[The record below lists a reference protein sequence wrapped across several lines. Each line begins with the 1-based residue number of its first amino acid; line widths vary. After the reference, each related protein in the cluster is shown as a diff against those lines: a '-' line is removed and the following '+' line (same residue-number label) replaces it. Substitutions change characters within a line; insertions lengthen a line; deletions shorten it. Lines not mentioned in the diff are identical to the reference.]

1 MQIGFED
8 YPGSIEAAR
17 ILIAARLAGIAG
29 PRLPA
34 HCRPQSLSQAIAV
47 QRCTA
52 ELLRETRQD
61 GIAAWKSALPSPE
74 KTVVAPIY
82 ASGTADAAAGP
93 VPART
98 DVVRIEPEIAFQIA
112 RDLPPRDTPYTEA
125 EIDAAVGSARL
136 ALEILGC
143 RYASPEHASLP
154 ELLADHMFNQ
164 GLVLGPRIA
173 SPDAAPG
180 SMTIT
185 LTVDGAE
192 VEQHA
197 GIHPNDHPK
206 AGLYWLA
213 NFLREQGLGLA
224 AGQHV
229 ITGSY
234 AGFLDVP
241 AHRDIELAYGDLG
254 VLRVRFSSQDGASGP
269 VSPAS

>member
-1 MQIGFED
+1 MQIKFED
-8 YPGSIEAAR
+8 YPGSVDAAR
-17 ILIAARLAGIAG
+17 FLIAARQTGVAG

-34 HCRPQSLSQAIAV
+34 ECRPQSLGQAFAV
-47 QRCTA
+47 QQRTA

-61 GIAAWKSALPSPE
+61 SIAAWKSALPSPE

-82 ASGTADAAAGP
+82 ASGTAEAAAGP
-93 VPART
+93 VAAST
-98 DVVRIEPEIAFQIA
+98 AVVRIEPEIAFQLA

-125 EIDAAVGSARL
+125 EIDAAVGGARL
-136 ALEILGC
+136 ALEVLGC
-143 RYASPEHASLP
+143 RYLSPEHASLP

-164 GLVLGPRIA
+164 GLVLGPRIS

-180 SMTIT
+180 CMTIT
-185 LTVDGAE
+185 LNVDGVE

-197 GIHPNDHPK
+197 GIHPNERPK

-213 NFLREQGLGLA
+213 NFLREQGLGLT

-241 AHRDIELAYGDLG
+241 ANKDVELTYGDLG
-254 VLRVRFSSQDGASGP
+254 VLKVRFGG
-269 VSPAS
+269 

>member
-1 MQIGFED
+1 MQIKFED
-8 YPGSIEAAR
+8 YPGSVDAAR
-17 ILIAARLAGIAG
+17 FLIAARQSGIAG

-34 HCRPQSLSQAIAV
+34 ECRPQSLGQAFAV
-47 QRCTA
+47 QQRTA

-61 GIAAWKSALPSPE
+61 SIAAWKSALPSPE

-93 VPART
+93 IAAGS
-98 DVVRIEPEIAFQIA
+98 DIVRIEPEIAFELA

-125 EIDAAVGSARL
+125 EIDAAVGGARL
-136 ALEILGC
+136 ALEVLGC

-164 GLVLGPRIA
+164 GLVLGPRIS

-180 SMTIT
+180 CMTIT
-185 LTVDGAE
+185 LKVDGVE

-197 GIHPNDHPK
+197 GIHPNDRPK

-213 NFLREQGLGLA
+213 NFLREQGLGLT

-241 AHRDIELAYGDLG
+241 ANKDVELSYGDLG
-254 VLRVRFSSQDGASGP
+254 VLKVRFGG
-269 VSPAS
+269 

>member
-1 MQIGFED
+1 MQIRFED
-8 YPGSIEAAR
+8 YAGSVDAAR
-17 ILIAARLAGIAG
+17 YLVAARESGIAG

-34 HCRPQSLSQAIAV
+34 DCRPQSLGQAFAV
-47 QRCTA
+47 QQRTA
-52 ELLRETRQD
+52 QLLRETRQD

-82 ASGTADAAAGP
+82 ASTAAHAEAGP
-93 VPART
+93 VDVRAG
-98 DVVRIEPEIAFQIA
+98 VVRIEPEIAFEMA
-112 RDLPPRDTPYTEA
+112 RDLPARDTPYSEA
-125 EIDAAVGSARL
+125 EVDAAIGGARL

-173 SPDAAPG
+173 SADAAPG
-180 SMTIT
+180 SMSIA
-185 LTVDGAE
+185 LSVDGTD
-192 VEQHA
+192 VERHA
-197 GIHPNDHPK
+197 GIHPNDRPR

-241 AHRDIELAYGDLG
+241 ANRDVALAFGDLG
-254 VLRVRFSSQDGASGP
+254 VLKVRFSFSQ
-269 VSPAS
+269 

>member
-1 MQIGFED
+1 MQIRFED
-8 YPGSIEAAR
+8 YPGSIDAAR
-17 ILIAARLAGIAG
+17 FLIAARQAGVAG
-29 PRLPA
+29 PRLPVE
-34 HCRPQSLSQAIAV
+34 CRPQSLGQAFAV
-47 QRCTA
+47 QQRTA

-61 GIAAWKSALPSPE
+61 TIAAWKSALPSPE

-93 VPART
+93 VATRDT
-98 DVVRIEPEIAFQIA
+98 VVRIEPEIAFEIA

-125 EIDAAVGSARL
+125 EIDAAVGGARL
-136 ALEILGC
+136 ALEVLGC
-143 RYASPEHASLP
+143 RYAAPEHASLP

-164 GLVLGPRIA
+164 GLVLGPRIS

-180 SMTIT
+180 CMTIT
-185 LTVDGAE
+185 LTVDGVE

-197 GIHPNDHPK
+197 GIHPNDRPK

-213 NFLREQGLGLA
+213 NFLREQGLGLT

-241 AHRDIELAYGDLG
+241 ANQDIELAYGDLG
-254 VLRVRFSSQDGASGP
+254 VLKVRFGG
-269 VSPAS
+269 

>member
-1 MQIGFED
+1 MQIRFED
-8 YPGSIEAAR
+8 YPGSIDAAR
-17 ILIAARLAGIAG
+17 FLIAARQAGVAG

-34 HCRPQSLSQAIAV
+34 ECRPQSLGQAFAV
-47 QRCTA
+47 QQRTA

-61 GIAAWKSALPSPE
+61 TIAAWKSALPSPE

-93 VPART
+93 VATR
-98 DVVRIEPEIAFQIA
+98 DAVVRIEPEIAFEIA

-125 EIDAAVGSARL
+125 EIDAAVGGARL
-136 ALEILGC
+136 ALEVLGC
-143 RYASPEHASLP
+143 RYAAPEHASLP

-164 GLVLGPRIA
+164 GLVLGPRIS
-173 SPDAAPG
+173 SPDAVPG
-180 SMTIT
+180 CMTIT
-185 LTVDGAE
+185 LTVDGVE

-197 GIHPNDHPK
+197 GIHPNDRAK

-213 NFLREQGLGLA
+213 NFLREQGLGLT

-241 AHRDIELAYGDLG
+241 ANQDIELAYGDLG
-254 VLRVRFSSQDGASGP
+254 VLKVRFGG
-269 VSPAS
+269 

>member
-1 MQIGFED
+1 MQIRFED
-8 YPGSIEAAR
+8 YPGSIDAAR
-17 ILIAARLAGIAG
+17 FLIAARQTGVAG

-34 HCRPQSLSQAIAV
+34 ECRPQSLGQAFAV
-47 QRCTA
+47 QQRTA

-61 GIAAWKSALPSPE
+61 TIAAWKSALPSPE

-82 ASGTADAAAGP
+82 ASGTADATAGL
-93 VPART
+93 VATR
-98 DVVRIEPEIAFQIA
+98 DAVVRIEPEIAFEIA

-125 EIDAAVGSARL
+125 EIDAAVGAARL
-136 ALEILGC
+136 ALEVLGC
-143 RYASPEHASLP
+143 RYAAPEHASLP

-164 GLVLGPRIA
+164 GLVLGPRIS

-180 SMTIT
+180 CMTIT
-185 LTVDGAE
+185 LTVDGVE

-197 GIHPNDHPK
+197 GIHPNDRPK

-213 NFLREQGLGLA
+213 NFLREQGLGLT

-241 AHRDIELAYGDLG
+241 ANQDIELAYGDLG
-254 VLRVRFSSQDGASGP
+254 VLKVRFGG
-269 VSPAS
+269 